1 MRDER
6 RGMMKR
12 QTLAAGGLAVTMA
25 LALSAC
31 VGQTKEETKA
41 EAAAATATE
50 QAAAGKG
57 TAGGETKDVFPLSD
71 SVTVTIAGARD
82 DSETPLGDRQFFK
95 DMEEKT
101 NLKVD
106 WIDWPQSQVVEKRN
120 LAFAGGE
127 LPDAMMGNFILDTA
141 SLVKYGAEGWLMTW
155 NDYINEEYMPNF
167 YALCQRAPG
176 LLESITAADG
186 NIYGLPQFDYSITDV
201 TNDTLIINTEW
212 LEKVGMDMPTTTE
225 EFYQVLK
232 AFKEAGDL
240 NGNGKADEIPFT
252 FRYNDGNNGQ
262 LSFMGF
268 TGLAYNNQHERICYK
283 DGQIVY
289 VPQQEEY
296 KEFLTYMNK
305 LYSEGLVDPEVFTM
319 TQAAYNAKVKTSE
332 PTCGVISIWSAAGV
346 NAPIPGNDP
355 EKEGVYQYVL
365 PLSGDNGVDPVWI
378 PRYTPYNRSFCFV
391 VSADTKYAEELVRW
405 ADLHYDL
412 DTSIQ
417 NSKGLIGTYI
427 QEVGDRVYE
436 ELKKEDGSAY
446 TSAEKSEFVTLDD
459 GMYGI
464 AAGDCTIKQEVTPGS
479 KAAANELYKKYLNP
493 NHAYTYALMSEEE
506 AKQDSIL
513 KQPLKDYV
521 DQRTAD
527 FITNGNIDAR
537 WDEYLSGLDKLDV
550 DKFVEMYS
558 EIASRS
564 KVN

>member
-1 MRDER
+1 
-6 RGMMKR
+6 MKKR
-12 QTLAAGGLAVTMA
+12 TLVAGGLAVTMA

-31 VGQTKEETKA
+31 GGQKEEEKKA
-41 EAAAATATE
+41 PETTA
-50 QAAAGKG
+50 QAAAGENAAEEENK
-57 TAGGETKDVFPLSD
+57 EFFPLSKE
-71 SVTVTIAGARD
+71 VTVTIAGTRD
-82 DSETPLGDRQFFK
+82 DSETALGERQFFK

-106 WIDWPQSQVVEKRN
+106 WIDWPQSQATEKLN

-127 LPDAMMGNFILDTA
+127 LPDALMGNFILDTT

-186 NIYGLPQFDYSITDV
+186 NIYGLPQFDYSTIDG
-201 TNDTLIINTEW
+201 TNDTIVINTEW
-212 LEKVGMDMPTTTE
+212 LEKVGMEMPTTTE

-252 FRYNDGNNGQ
+252 FLYNNGNCGQ

-268 TGLAYNNQHERICYK
+268 TGLTYNTQHERICYK
-283 DGQIVY
+283 DGKVVY
-289 VPQQEEY
+289 VPQEEEY
-296 KEFLTYMNK
+296 KEFLIYMNK
-305 LYSEGLVDPEVFTM
+305 LYSEGLIDPEVFTM
-319 TQAAYNAKVKTSE
+319 TASAYNAKVQTSE
-332 PTCGVISIWSAAGV
+332 PTCGVISIWDAARI
-346 NAPIPGNDP
+346 NAPIEGNDP
-355 EKEGVYQYVL
+355 DQDGVYQYML
-365 PLSGDNGVDPVWI
+365 PVSGENGVDPVWV

-417 NSKGLIGTYI
+417 NSKGILDVHVK
-427 QEVGDRVYE
+427 EVGDRVYE
-436 ELKKEDGSAY
+436 AIKKEDGSAY
-446 TSAEKSEFVTLDD
+446 TSAEKSAYVTLDD

-464 AAGDCTIKQEVTPGS
+464 AAGDCTVSDKVTPQS
-479 KAAANELYKKYLNP
+479 KTAANELYKDYLNP
-493 NHAYTYALMSEEE
+493 NHVYTYALKSEEE
-506 AKQDSIL
+506 ADLDTLL

-521 DQRTAD
+521 DQWTAE
-527 FITNGNIDAR
+527 FITNGNIEAR
-537 WDEYLSGLDKLDV
+537 WDEYLNGLDKLEV
-550 DKFVEMYS
+550 GKFIELY
-558 EIASRS
+558 EGIAARS
-564 KVN
+564 SAQ